1 MTCQDGGDGHDASRT
16 DFGLAVPVEG
26 IGGSFLRRLRVLDD
40 EAFVR
45 ELEACEGLVRRYIGS
60 FIHDPDVA
68 DDIFSETVE
77 KAYRRRYRFLA
88 GGGSFR
94 SWAER
99 IAFNNVRDH
108 FRLRRIRREVALPE
122 TSQSH
127 QESLGQ
133 DEALVAQEDAAMLA
147 LSLAALDD
155 DLRAVLRRHY
165 GESRSIRSIARELG
179 LSEDAVKKR
188 LSRGRQQLRERLQR
202 EGVYRNLSADGKQA
216 VADLLS
222 EDPQFRDPDTG
233 DTERDF

>member
-1 MTCQDGGDGHDASRT
+1 MTCQDGGDGRDAGSA
-16 DFGLAVPVEG
+16 DFGMAVPAKG
-26 IGGSFLRRLRVLDD
+26 IGGSFLRRLRILDD

-68 DDIFSETVE
+68 DDVFGETVE
-77 KAYRRRYRFLA
+77 AAYRYRYRFVA
-88 GGGSFR
+88 GRGSF
-94 SWAER
+94 SDWATK
-99 IAFNNVRDH
+99 IALNKIH
-108 FRLRRIRREVALPE
+108 EYFRGCRIRREVALPG

-127 QESLGQ
+127 QASLGQ

-147 LSLAALDD
+147 LSFAALDE
-155 DLRAVLRRHY
+155 DLRAVLRRYY
-165 GESRSIRSIARELG
+165 GGSRSIRSIARELG

-188 LSRGRQQLRERLQR
+188 LSRGRQQLRERLQQ
-202 EGVYRNLSADGKQA
+202 EDVYRNLSAKGKQA

-222 EDPQFRDPDTG
+222 EDPQFRDNG